1 MKVHILKFDC
11 ITNLHVGSGDI
22 NYSIIDNEVEKD
34 PVTGYP
40 MIHASGVKGAFRD
53 LVESNKANV
62 ELAKEL
68 AQKLFG
74 GKGEA
79 SKLSSSAY
87 KIFDA
92 MMITRPLRVK
102 GGNKPSIPVF
112 TEQSIN
118 DYLRVLSMFGVNKY
132 GVDSI
137 KVDFKSVNFV
147 TNVDAIQV
155 KGEKIK
161 KIQVE
166 GEETEKISDQ
176 KLIGDLAKL
185 KDIIGAEYAIAKSL
199 DEFDLPTIARNKL
212 DNGISKNLWYEEFV
226 PYSSVFYCLVITPD
240 EEFEIDLTNPIQFGG
255 HASLGYGFVK
265 VTDLSNQE

>member
-53 LVESNKANV
+53 LVESNKATV

-68 AQKLFG
+68 FG
-74 GKGEA
+74 DKGEA

-87 KIFDA
+87 KFFDA

-102 GGNKPSIPVF
+102 GGNISSMPVF

-137 KVDFKSVNFV
+137 KVDFKNVNFV
-147 TNVDAIQV
+147 TNVD
-155 KGEKIK
+155 G
-161 KIQVE
+161 IQVE
-166 GEETEKISDQ
+166 GEKTEKISDQ

-185 KDIIGAEYAIAKSL
+185 KDIIGSKYAIAKSL

-240 EEFEIDLTNPIQFGG
+240 EKFEIDLTNPIQFGG